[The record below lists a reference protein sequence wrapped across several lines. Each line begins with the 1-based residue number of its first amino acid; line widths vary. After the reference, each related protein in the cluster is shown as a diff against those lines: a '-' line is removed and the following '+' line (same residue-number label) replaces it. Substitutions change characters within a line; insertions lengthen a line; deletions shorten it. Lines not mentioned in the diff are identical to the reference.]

1 MIAGVTM
8 AGEVTRCTVLL
19 AFVLMTVGLPAS
31 AQMADPSS
39 DRLPPQLG
47 EVGIE
52 QKLGEQVPLQL
63 PFREETGKTVA
74 LGDYFQNGRPVI
86 LSLVYY
92 NCQMLCS
99 QVLAEIAHCVKRLK
113 FDLGKQ
119 FEIVTV
125 SFDPR
130 ETPQMAAAAKSKYLA
145 LYGRPGGENGWHFLT
160 GDQSSIAA
168 LSNAVGFHYSW
179 DSRTKQ
185 FAHATGIMLL
195 TPEGRVAQYYY
206 GARYFP
212 SDLRLGLI
220 EASHNRIGTL
230 ADQVVLYCYH
240 YDPRTGRYGAIVF
253 RVMQVSGGFTL
264 LILGSL
270 VAFLFF
276 SDPNRRRRNSLDAY
290 HDETIQVRVRSSRE
304 QARQVSEKGA

>member
-1 MIAGVTM
+1 MVGEFTRRTFLFGTVMFAQLLVTC
-8 AGEVTRCTVLL
+8 A
-19 AFVLMTVGLPAS
+19 LPAS

-47 EVGIE
+47 NVGLE
-52 QKLGEQVPLQL
+52 QKLGDQVPLQL
-63 PFREETGKTVA
+63 PFHDETDKTVA

-86 LSLVYY
+86 LSLVYF

-99 QVLAEIAHCVKRLK
+99 QVLAEMAHCLRRLK
-113 FDLGKQ
+113 FDAGNQ

-145 LYGRPGGENGWHFLT
+145 MYGRPRGDSGWHFLT
-160 GDQSSIAA
+160 GDQSSITA

-230 ADQVVLYCYH
+230 ADQIVLYCYH

-270 VAFLFF
+270 IAFLFF
-276 SDPNRRRRNSLDAY
+276 ADPNRRRRTCADTYRNERILVTA
-290 HDETIQVRVRSSRE
+290 RSSHERGK
-304 QARQVSEKGA
+304 ASEKGA

>member
-1 MIAGVTM
+1 M
-8 AGEVTRCTVLL
+8 AGKFVQRTVLYAQVLLTL
-19 AFVLMTVGLPAS
+19 ALPAS

-47 EVGIE
+47 DVGIE
-52 QKLGEQVPLQL
+52 QMLGEQVPLQL
-63 PFREETGKTVA
+63 SFHDETGETVA
-74 LGDYFQNGRPVI
+74 LGDYFQNDRPVI
-86 LSLVYY
+86 LSLVYF

-99 QVLAEIAHCVKRLK
+99 QVLAEIAHSLNRLK
-113 FDLGKQ
+113 FDAGKQ

-130 ETPQMAAAAKSKYLA
+130 ETPKMASVAKSKYLA
-145 LYGRPGGENGWHFLT
+145 MYGRPSGESGWHFLT
-160 GDQSSIAA
+160 GDQTSITA
-168 LSNAVGFHYSW
+168 LSDAVGFHYSW
-179 DSRTKQ
+179 DPRTKQ

-195 TPEGRVAQYYY
+195 TPEGRIAQYYY

-230 ADQVVLYCYH
+230 ADQIVLYCYH

-253 RVMQVSGGFTL
+253 RVMQVSGAFTL

-276 SDPNRRRRNSLDAY
+276 SDPNRRRRGRSDASP
-290 HDETIQVRVRSSRE
+290 DEPIFVTARLAHERE
-304 QARQVSEKGA
+304 RQTTEKGV

>member
-1 MIAGVTM
+1 MTEGATM
-8 AGEVTRCTVLL
+8 VGEFTRLIGLVVLL
-19 AFVLMTVGLPAS
+19 QMVCALPAS

-39 DRLPPQLG
+39 DRLPPEVG
-47 EVGIE
+47 AVGIE
-52 QKLGEQVPLQL
+52 QKLGDNVPLQL
-63 PFREETGKTVA
+63 PFRDETGRTVE
-74 LGDYFQNGRPVI
+74 LGDYFKTGKPVV
-86 LSLVYY
+86 LSLVYF

-99 QVLAEIAHCVKRLK
+99 QVLAEIAHCLRRLK
-113 FDLGKQ
+113 FDPGKQ

-130 ETPQMAAAAKSKYLA
+130 ETPPMAAAAKSKYVA
-145 LYGRPGGENGWHFLT
+145 IYGRAGAESGWHFLT
-160 GDQSSIAA
+160 GDQSSITA

-179 DSRTKQ
+179 DARTKQ

-195 TPEGRVAQYYY
+195 SPEGRVAQYYY

-220 EASHNRIGTL
+220 QASHNQIGTL
-230 ADQVVLYCYH
+230 ADQIVLYCYH

-253 RVMQVSGGFTL
+253 RVIQVSGGFTL

-276 SDPNRRRRNSLDAY
+276 SDPNRRHRGSSDVYR
-290 HDETIQVRVRSSRE
+290 DEPILVNVHFAHERGK
-304 QARQVSEKGA
+304 ASEKGV